1 MLFQALGG
9 IVHNPALTASLL
21 AIIIAQAI
29 KVPIY
34 YVTNKKWDYSK
45 LTSTGGMPSSHS
57 AAVSSLATVVGW
69 RVGTASPLFAACV
82 VFGVIVMY
90 DAAGIRRHAG
100 EQAIALNNLVADIG
114 KYIDRHILGE
124 ENERFETG
132 LKEMLGHQPIEVFMG
147 ALLGIL
153 LGVVVSLVAGPVR
166 VIH

>member
-1 MLFQALGG
+1 MLFHALSGM
-9 IVHNPALTASLL
+9 VRNSALTASLL
-21 AIIIAQAI
+21 AIVIAQAI

-34 YVTNKKWDYSK
+34 YVTNRKWDYSK

-57 AAVSSLATVVGW
+57 AAVSSLATVVGV
-69 RVGTASPLFAACV
+69 RAGTHSTLFAVCV

-100 EQAIALNNLVADIG
+100 EQAIVLNNLAAEIG
-114 KYIDRHILGE
+114 KYIDRHIMGE
-124 ENERFETG
+124 KNELFETG

-153 LGVVVSLVAGPVR
+153 LGALVSLASGPAPVL
-166 VIH
+166 H